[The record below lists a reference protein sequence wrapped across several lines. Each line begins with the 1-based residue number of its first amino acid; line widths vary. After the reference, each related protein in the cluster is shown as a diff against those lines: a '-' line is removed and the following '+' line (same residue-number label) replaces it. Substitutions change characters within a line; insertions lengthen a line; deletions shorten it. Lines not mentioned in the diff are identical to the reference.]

1 MAQDFFIIDQ
11 DTGKNVAVIRD
22 GEVFRADREGAK
34 IATVLGVYL
43 YDLKDN
49 LVGYLHGHHVV
60 DARTQSMPNAFRK
73 LLEGKS

>member
-34 IATVLGVYL
+34 IATVLGTYL
-43 YDLKDN
+43 YDLKGN
-49 LVGYLHGHHVV
+49 LVGHMQGRDVT
-60 DARTQSMPNAFRK
+60 DTTTKSMPIPFRE
-73 LLEGKS
+73 LLKGTS

>member
-1 MAQDFFIIDQ
+1 MAQDFSSSIKIPERMLLSFY
-11 DTGKNVAVIRD
+11 

-34 IATVLGVYL
+34 IATVLGAYL

-60 DARTQSMPNAFRK
+60 DALTQSMALAFRK

>member
-11 DTGKNVAVIRD
+11 DTGKIVAVIRD

-49 LVGYLHGHHVV
+49 LVGYLHCHHVV
-60 DARTQSMPNAFRK
+60 DARTQSMAIAFRK

>member
-1 MAQDFFIIDQ
+1 MEQGFIIVDQ

-22 GEVFRADREGAK
+22 GAVFLADREGAK
-34 IATVLGVYL
+34 IATVLGIYL

-49 LVGYLHGHHVV
+49 LVGSLRGHHVV
-60 DARTQSMPNAFRK
+60 DASTRSMPIAFRN

>member
-1 MAQDFFIIDQ
+1 MASDFFIIDQ

-22 GEVFRADREGAK
+22 GDVFRADREGAK

-49 LVGYLHGHHVV
+49 VVGYLHGHHVV
-60 DARTQSMPNAFRK
+60 DARTLSMPIEFRR